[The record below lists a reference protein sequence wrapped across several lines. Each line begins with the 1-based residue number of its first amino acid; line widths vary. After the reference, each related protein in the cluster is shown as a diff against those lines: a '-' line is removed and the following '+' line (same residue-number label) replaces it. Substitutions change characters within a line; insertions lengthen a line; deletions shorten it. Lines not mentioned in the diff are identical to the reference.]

1 MPDYKTLYNVY
12 VSGRY
17 GLIFDENLKLLNF
30 PRNHYYYKNAYRPH
44 VVEEVRSLENNPQ
57 SILLEPKEV
66 KEDLL
71 YMMDWYGVYP
81 FGHIYDSIQ
90 YLFDY
95 EKANLLN
102 KTWLVG
108 RYNSGH
114 THMLLENHWK
124 TFGHTSHLMIDQNHC
139 VFAKTLHVSNLETF
153 PAQIDPQRLNWI
165 KEKYKQRYGAQ
176 IKDFLFKEK
185 LSDKKINLYLHRESK
200 RGVKNF
206 HKILPILR
214 ENNFIILNG
223 TEEFF
228 IHQALF
234 SNPNLVLGPHGSLF
248 RNSLF
253 CDNENN
259 SKYYEWCPDNRKDNS
274 IKAQS
279 LSSGI
284 KDYKQIFV
292 KGGQDY
298 SIDIPEDQIKD
309 IINNHG

>member
-1 MPDYKTLYNVY
+1 MITETLNNVY

-17 GLIFDENLKLLNF
+17 GLIFDENLKPLNH
-30 PRNHYYYKNAYRPH
+30 PRNHYYYKNSYRPH
-44 VVEEVRSLENNPQ
+44 VVEEVKNLEKNPK
-57 SILLEPKEV
+57 SILSKPKEV

-95 EKANLLN
+95 EKSNLLN

-114 THMLLENHWK
+114 TYRLIENHWQ
-124 TFGHTSHLMIDQNHC
+124 TFGHTSHLLINQDDS
-139 VFAKTLHVSNLETF
+139 VFAKTLHVSTLETF
-153 PAQIDPQRLNWI
+153 PAQIDPKRLNWI
-165 KEKYKQRYGAQ
+165 KQKYRERYETQ
-176 IKDFLFKEK
+176 IQDFLLKEK
-185 LSDKKINLYLHRESK
+185 LLDKKINLYLHRESK
-200 RGVKNF
+200 RRVKNF
-206 HKILPILR
+206 QKILPILQ

-223 TEEFF
+223 TEDFL

-253 CDNENN
+253 CNNENN
-259 SKYYEWCPDNRKDNS
+259 SKYYEWCPDNRKDYS
-274 IKAQS
+274 IKNQS
-279 LSSGI
+279 VSSGI
-284 KDYKQIFV
+284 KDYEQIFV
-292 KGGQDY
+292 TGDQDY